1 MGIIHLANDSY
12 GNRVT
17 IKEPRLTGCPSD
29 QVKYNIEKLKVEA
42 DVLEN
47 LHHKHI
53 VRYIDRRTE
62 GNIVYLIVEYV
73 DGEGMYE
80 LFLNKMSDE
89 REAEDCI
96 LQVLDALIYM
106 HQQNVIHRDLN
117 PKNIMVA
124 QRTHLKLI
132 DFGTAKYYY
141 TQMRGAQQQP
151 TIVFKSGGWT
161 APEQQYG
168 GIATFQSDIYSAGAN
183 LFFLLTGKPPAHC
196 VTSSGQLR
204 SPCDLNPSAK
214 RLSNVVMKAMDMD
227 PNRRYQTAEEMKN
240 NIAGIMSFIPS
251 EACIIYGNNRYTISN
266 EVTMGRADDCDIK
279 FPDPDPRGPFIS
291 RHHARIYLRGGQYWI
306 EDLNSV
312 NGTYIVY
319 TDQYGKAQY
328 KKLSPK
334 SPWALQDNDLVA
346 LCYDDVLGPYVAFK
360 FQKPR

>member
-1 MGIIHLANDSY
+1 MGIIHLANDGH
-12 GNRVT
+12 GNLVT

-42 DVLEN
+42 DILEK

-62 GNIVYLIVEYV
+62 GNVVYLIVEYV

-80 LFLNKMSDE
+80 VFLNKMSDE
-89 REAEDCI
+89 REAEDYI

-106 HQQNVIHRDLN
+106 HQPPRNVIHRDLN

-132 DFGTAKYYY
+132 DFGTAKHYYI
-141 TQMRGAQQQP
+141 QMGGVGG
-151 TIVFKSGGWT
+151 TVVYKTGGWT

-168 GIATFQSDIYSAGAN
+168 GIATFQSDIYSTGAT
-183 LFFLLTGKPPAHC
+183 LFFLLTGKPPAYC

-204 SPCDLNPSAK
+204 RPCDLNPTAK
-214 RLSNVVMKAMDMD
+214 RLSDVVMKAMDMD
-227 PNRRYQTAEEMKN
+227 PNRRYQTVEEMKN
-240 NIAGIMSFIPS
+240 DIMRIPPIIPS
-251 EACIIYGNNRYTISN
+251 EACIIYGNDRYTISN
-266 EVTMGRADDCDIK
+266 EAILGRADDSDIK

-291 RHHARIYLRGGQYWI
+291 RHHARIYSRGGQYWI

-346 LCYDDVLGPYVAFK
+346 LCYDDVLGPYATFK